1 MATYLDMQTRI
12 ADELDRGSELTAQIK
27 KAIVTAVAFYAR
39 KKFYFT
45 ETSFT
50 FPTVVGQEYYGTAD
64 NAAIAT
70 SPSLEILN
78 IDINAGRFQLN
89 KQAFDYIDSIS
100 FLVGALG
107 QPMIWAY
114 RAEQIR
120 LYPIPSQVWTIT
132 AFNIPRLTAL
142 SGDSDSNAWTNDAEA
157 LIRTRAKIDLI
168 YNVIRGTDMVE
179 EIALLKDQERQELA
193 ALYGEGTSR
202 SATGAMTPT
211 AF

>member
-1 MATYLDMQTRI
+1 MATFLDMITRI
-12 ADELDRGSELTAQIK
+12 ADELDRGSELDAQIRR
-27 KAIVTAVAFYAR
+27 AIVTAVDFYQR

-50 FPTVVGQEYYGTAD
+50 FNTVVAQEYYGVAD

-78 IDINAGRFQLN
+78 INVNAGRLEMI
-89 KQAFDYIDSIS
+89 KQPFEYIDGIS
-100 FLVGALG
+100 FLTGALG

-114 RAEQIR
+114 RALQIR
-120 LYPIPSQVWTIT
+120 LYPIPSQVWPIT

-142 SGDSDSNAWTNDAEA
+142 SADNDSNAWTNDCEA

-168 YNVIRGTDMVE
+168 YNVIRGTDME
-179 EIALLKDQERQELA
+179 GEIALLKDQERQELA
-193 ALYGEGTSR
+193 ALFGEGASR
-202 SATGAMTPT
+202 SAVGAMTPT

>member
-1 MATYLDMQTRI
+1 MQTRI

-27 KAIVTAVAFYAR
+27 KAIVTAVDFYQR

-50 FPTVVGQEYYGTAD
+50 FNTVVAQEYYGTAD
-64 NAAIAT
+64 VAAIAT

-78 IDINAGRFQLN
+78 IDINAGRFQLV
-89 KQAFDYIDSIS
+89 KQSFDYIDSIS
-100 FLVGALG
+100 YLTGALG

-120 LYPIPSQVWTIT
+120 LYPIPSQVWTVT

-142 SGDSDSNAWTNDAEA
+142 SSDSDSNAWTNDAEA

-193 ALYGEGTSR
+193 ALFGETASR
-202 SATGAMTPT
+202 DAQGVMTPT
-211 AF
+211 DF

>member
-1 MATYLDMQTRI
+1 MATFLDMITRI
-12 ADELDRGSELTAQIK
+12 DDELDRGGAINAQIR

-50 FPTVVGQEYYGTAD
+50 FNTVVAQEYYGVAD

-70 SPSLEILN
+70 SPSLDILN
-78 IDINAGRFQLN
+78 IDINAGRFQLV
-89 KQAFDYIDSIS
+89 KQSFDYVDSIS
-100 FLVGALG
+100 YLVGSLG

-132 AFNIPRLTAL
+132 AFDIPRLTAL
-142 SGDSDSNAWTNDAEA
+142 SSDSDSNAWTNDAEA
-157 LIRTRAKIDLI
+157 LIRATAKIDLI
-168 YNVIRGTDMVE
+168 QNVIRGTDMAE
-179 EIALLKDQERQELA
+179 EILLLKDEQRRELA
-193 ALYGEGTSR
+193 GLFGEGASR
-202 SATGAMTPT
+202 SAEGAMTPT
-211 AF
+211 DF